1 LGLDKN
7 LIIGQSIN
15 GIFPYTYIL
24 NEIIS
29 GKNFTSKEIT
39 CQIGKKK
46 HRIICTAKPILTDH
60 LLTGIVLS
68 FIRLSDAKTMNKDFS
83 ESQQEYAINMED
95 DNYIK
100 IDNLPEYLRVK
111 YSDKKI
117 SSTPLKEYERE
128 LIATTLERYGN
139 TVRGKEMTAV
149 FLGWSMATL
158 YRKIKKYGL

>member
-1 LGLDKN
+1 
-7 LIIGQSIN
+7 
-15 GIFPYTYIL
+15 
-24 NEIIS
+24 
-29 GKNFTSKEIT
+29 
-39 CQIGKKK
+39 
-46 HRIICTAKPILTDH
+46 
-60 LLTGIVLS
+60 
-68 FIRLSDAKTMNKDFS
+68 
-83 ESQQEYAINMED
+83 MED